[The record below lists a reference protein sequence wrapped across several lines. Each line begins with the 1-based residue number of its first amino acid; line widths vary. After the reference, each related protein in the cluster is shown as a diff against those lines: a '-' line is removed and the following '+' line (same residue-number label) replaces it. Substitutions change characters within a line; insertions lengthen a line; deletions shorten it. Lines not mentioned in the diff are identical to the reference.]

1 MSHRWRL
8 VALLTLAPLAASA
21 QAREAFSSPKDS
33 LVLAHDFTARG
44 EFARVE
50 LEQGKVY
57 RVEVTNA
64 RVLAVRNRE
73 AGTQLPFTRITEDLA
88 RPSNTVAFELEPSVS
103 GEYELRLDGR
113 TRGLAQMRVFLDA
126 HATQRQQK
134 VIRS

>member
-1 MSHRWRL
+1 MSHRWPL
-8 VALLTLAPLAASA
+8 VTLLAWAPA
-21 QAREAFSSPKDS
+21 DS

-50 LEQGKVY
+50 LQEGKVY

-64 RVLAVRNRE
+64 RVLAIRNRE
-73 AGTQLPFTRITEDLA
+73 AGTQLPLTRITEDLA

-113 TRGLAQMRVFLDA
+113 SRGLAQMRIFLDA
-126 HATQRQQK
+126 HATERQQK
-134 VIRS
+134 VMES

>member
-8 VALLTLAPLAASA
+8 VALLTLAPLAATA
-21 QAREAFSSPKDS
+21 QAREAFSSPRDS
-33 LVLAHDFTARG
+33 MVLAHDFTARG

-113 TRGLAQMRVFLDA
+113 TRGLAQMRIFLDA
-126 HATQRQQK
+126 HATQ
-134 VIRS
+134 